1 MGVGFGVR
9 LRHVCACVVIVVALA
24 SEHLVFAQPP
34 SAPPPP
40 PDLPPRLEA
49 SGQFTFLDTSGNAS
63 TRSIGGGG
71 DFIWRPNPWTY
82 NGKAIFA
89 QSESEGELTARSLA
103 ALFRT
108 SRSFNSRLSVYGQYD
123 YLRDVFAGIDQR
135 HVIEGGLS
143 YLAADRAPH
152 RLQFDAGLG
161 YLDELGREE
170 DLDSAT
176 VTLAASYRLAA
187 GATTRFTYEPRF
199 LIPVT
204 ETESWKFDQDAA
216 FTIAINSFLSLKL
229 THTLRYSANPP
240 PDFETTDR
248 ILTISLVAKI
258 RRPE

>member
-1 MGVGFGVR
+1 MGVGGGVR
-9 LRHVCACVVIVVALA
+9 LRRVRLCVLILIHLA
-24 SEHLVFAQPP
+24 GSRFAGAQTPAPAPDAPP
-34 SAPPPP
+34 S
-40 PDLPPRLEA
+40 LEA

-63 TRSIGGGG
+63 TQSIGGGG
-71 DFIWRPNPWTY
+71 DFIWRPSPWTY

-89 QSESEGELTARSLA
+89 QSESEDELTARSVA

-108 SRSFNSRLSVYGQYD
+108 ARSFNPRLSVYGQYD

-143 YLAADRAPH
+143 YLAVDGTPH
-152 RLQFDAGLG
+152 RLQLDAGLG
-161 YLDELGREE
+161 YLNEMGR
-170 DLDSAT
+170 DDDIDSAT
-176 VTLAASYRLAA
+176 VTLAAAYRLAT

-199 LIPVT
+199 LIPLT
-204 ETESWKFDQDAA
+204 QTESWKFDQDAA

>member
-9 LRHVCACVVIVVALA
+9 RRRACACVVIVFALA
-24 SEHLVFAQPP
+24 SEHPAFAQPP
-34 SAPPPP
+34 DAP

-49 SGQFTFLDTSGNAS
+49 SAQFTFLDTGGNS
-63 TRSIGGGG
+63 TTQSLGGGG
-71 DFIWRPNPWTY
+71 DFIWRPNLWTY
-82 NGKAIFA
+82 SGKTIFA
-89 QSESEGELTARSLA
+89 QSESEDELTARSVA
-103 ALFRT
+103 ALLRGA
-108 SRSFNSRLSVYGQYD
+108 RSFNPRVSVYGQYD

-143 YLAADRAPH
+143 YLAVDGTPH
-152 RLQFDAGLG
+152 RLQLDAGLG
-161 YLDELGREE
+161 YLNEMGR
-170 DLDSAT
+170 DDDIDSAT
-176 VTLAASYRLAA
+176 VTLAAAYRLAT

-199 LIPVT
+199 LIPLT
-204 ETESWKFDQDAA
+204 QTESWKFDQDAA